1 MSSATR
7 TNIAYSGQVGSISS
21 SEIRGRM
28 VGFSWDCG
36 HHLTFLILTE
46 DNKQVISRS
55 QVQLAKDGKNNV
67 MLDAQAGDLP
77 KRFYIH
83 SKCDAEDPEKVRL
96 PTLDVSK
103 DPFDLDALETGE
115 SSGLKEHVK
124 QIKQQHSDN
133 TNPIVVETV
142 EEDDNEEADSGA
154 KTPMDDTPLTQAS
167 EAVPD
172 NDKECIAKKLHPK

>member
-1 MSSATR
+1 
-7 TNIAYSGQVGSISS
+7 
-21 SEIRGRM
+21 
-28 VGFSWDCG
+28 
-36 HHLTFLILTE
+36 
-46 DNKQVISRS
+46 
-55 QVQLAKDGKNNV
+55 

-83 SKCDAEDPEKVRL
+83 LKRNAEDPEKVRL

-115 SSGLKEHVK
+115 SSGLKEHVER
-124 QIKQQHSDN
+124 IKQQHSDN

-142 EEDDNEEADSGA
+142 EEDDDEEADSGA
-154 KTPMDDTPLTQAS
+154 KTPMDDTPLNQTS

-172 NDKECIAKKLHPK
+172 NDKEDIAKHLHPRQQSGEPNPTGEPLDLSDTAMHTAVRQSIGSLVTVEWKAILEGCRFKDMGG